1 MARGHRMRIVRGC
14 SWTTRAF
21 RGAWCWLR
29 RFVDDWTATVGV
41 LPVQI
46 VEGAVG
52 GGVFVLHSRLL
63 PSDPGLTSAQQ
74 RLVAE
79 ARAGLEDG
87 AAFVELGRAAARGA
101 FIAAQIREEGTV
113 TTDHLLVVGPRREYW
128 R

>member
-1 MARGHRMRIVRGC
+1 M
-14 SWTTRAF
+14 
-21 RGAWCWLR
+21 
-29 RFVDDWTATVGV
+29 GV

-52 GGVFVLHSRLL
+52 GGVFVLYSRLL
-63 PSDPGLTSAQQ
+63 PPDPGLTSAQQ

-79 ARAGLEDG
+79 ARAGLEHG

-101 FIAAQIREEGTV
+101 IIAAQIREEGTV